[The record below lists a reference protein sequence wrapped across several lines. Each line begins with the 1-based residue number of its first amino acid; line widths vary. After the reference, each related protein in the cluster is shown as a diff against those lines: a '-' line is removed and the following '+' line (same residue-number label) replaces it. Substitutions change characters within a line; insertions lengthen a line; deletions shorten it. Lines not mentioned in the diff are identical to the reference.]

1 MELCSFKCRSNTG
14 MYFIHLLCVCSLLC
28 SCVQEYW
35 KTTLEFQVSFYVGC
49 HFYGFFFFFRVE
61 VILQDFEDLIYPQGS
76 QAHIGFGYFVVR
88 MILNL

>member
-1 MELCSFKCRSNTG
+1 MCLLASAYLCSGILENNIGISSEFLRG
-14 MYFIHLLCVCSLLC
+14 MSLPL
-28 SCVQEYW
+28 
-35 KTTLEFQVSFYVGC
+35 
-49 HFYGFFFFFRVE
+49 FFFVFFFCVE